1 MTSKDL
7 NEDYMKHTKY
17 LHLSGITPALSES
30 CYEMMNEAVRIAKK
44 HQIKIIF
51 DPNLRKSLWT
61 EEKARNVLLEFVRK
75 SDIVLPGVAEG
86 TFLFKEENPEILGEL
101 FLKQGPTLVV
111 MKVGAKGAYYFTNED
126 NGLVPGFPVTEL
138 IDPVGAGD
146 AFCAGFISG
155 LLDGLSV
162 YDSIRRGN
170 GTGAMVTMVNGDVE
184 GLPELQELNRF
195 MNGTSSDDVTR

>member
-1 MTSKDL
+1 MDVVTIGETMVLFTPESTGLMRYANQFSRKFGGSESNVAIGLSRLGHDVGWISRVGNDEFGKAMVSFIRGEGVDVSEVKLDNQNPTGLYFKELRQANDVRIKYYRKGSAASHMTSKDL

-75 SDIVLPGVAEG
+75 SDIA
-86 TFLFKEENPEILGEL
+86 
-101 FLKQGPTLVV
+101 
-111 MKVGAKGAYYFTNED
+111 A
-126 NGLVPGFPVTEL
+126 
-138 IDPVGAGD
+138 
-146 AFCAGFISG
+146 
-155 LLDGLSV
+155 
-162 YDSIRRGN
+162 
-170 GTGAMVTMVNGDVE
+170 
-184 GLPELQELNRF
+184 
-195 MNGTSSDDVTR
+195 